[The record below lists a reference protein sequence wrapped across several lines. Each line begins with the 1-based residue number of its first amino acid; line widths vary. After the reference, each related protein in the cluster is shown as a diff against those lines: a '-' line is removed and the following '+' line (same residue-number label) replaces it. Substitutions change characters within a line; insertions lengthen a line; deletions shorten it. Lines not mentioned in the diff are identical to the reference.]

1 VGYEWLPWALAALT
15 GIEHDEVMQVLAGT
29 RRLPSA
35 ATSGVVPFVAISGR
49 TLAGRPLIVAVRRIG
64 DFDQQIIGAREMTPV
79 ELATFEKWEA
89 TA

>member
-15 GIEHDEVMQVLAGT
+15 GIEQDEVVQVLAAA

-49 TLAGRPLIVAVRRIG
+49 TDAGRPLIVAVRKIG
-64 DFDQQIIGAREMTPV
+64 DFDQQILGVREMTAD